1 MSKEKNLKKKG
12 KKAKLNLGLIITL
25 LLIIVSI
32 LLIYLFLGKNAAI
45 ITLIGV
51 IIIFLIASLFEATK
65 KKKIQRRILK
75 TLLIIVLICSII
87 GVIGVAGFM
96 GYVVYS
102 APEFKQS
109 LLTEKQS
116 TILYDSNGQEFAK
129 MGSQKRENIQY
140 SDLPEVFVDALL
152 ATEDSRYFQHNG
164 VDIARFLKAVFGQ
177 LLGHSDAGGGST
189 ISMQVIKNSFTDTV
203 SKGFQGIVRK
213 FTDIYLAVFKLEKQ
227 YTKEQIIEFYVNN
240 HNLGDA
246 YGVEEASKYYFNK
259 SAKDLNL
266 AEASILA
273 GMYQA
278 PGTYNPRINPDKAE
292 ARRKTV
298 LNLMVRHGY
307 ITKEEA
313 DLAKSIPVK
322 SLLNI
327 RNSNQSI
334 YQGYIDT
341 LRDEIK
347 DKYGLDPNT
356 TSMLIY
362 TNMNRQKQDALNAVA
377 NGETYDWIDEYVQTG
392 IVAVDSAT
400 GKVEAL
406 IAARNYNGEMLYNY
420 TTDIKKQ
427 IGSTAKPLFDYAP
440 GIEYNNWS
448 TYTMFNDSPYTYS
461 SGQSIK
467 NYDGGYKGM
476 ITLRYALS
484 DSRNVP
490 ALKAFQQVDKKKVIE
505 LVTSV
510 GITPEISGNTIHEAH
525 AIGAFNGSNP
535 MQMAGAYQIFSNGG
549 KYIEPYLVSKIILR
563 STGEEITPK
572 IEQKQIISDSTSYMI
587 ADVLKGVVTNRMRG
601 NRFNITDNFAVKT
614 GTTNFPNNTWSNYP
628 GLASDAI
635 PDCWVIGFTTKT
647 VVSIWYG
654 YKELDKDHLDRV
666 LHWYPAIRQ
675 RENLFNAVANA
686 VFNHD
691 GSDFVMPDSV
701 VKLGIEA
708 GTNPPLLANQYSPN
722 VVYELF
728 KKGTEPTEYSIAHSK
743 LSAPSSLNVN
753 YKTDKVELTW
763 SKVEDPGYINDK
775 AFGYYVYFNNK
786 KLGFTTKTSYT
797 VTGEKNYIGSYSVE
811 AGYENTD
818 TPRSDKT
825 TKSLSSNKSYDLSFK
840 KNTTYKY
847 VGDDIENE
855 LFDGSLVSLKENGKE
870 IKLEKSNI
878 KIAVKNSSGDIVN
891 SVTSSAPETYT
902 ITYTITYH
910 DYTGTTSNKIVIKE
924 KQQTQSSEESS
935 EDNN

>member
-1 MSKEKNLKKKG
+1 MSKRNNLNKR
-12 KKAKLNLGLIITL
+12 KKAKLNIGLIITL
-25 LLIIVSI
+25 LLIIACI
-32 LLIYLFLGKNAAI
+32 LVFYLFLGKDAAI
-45 ITLIGV
+45 VLALGV
-51 IIIFLIASLFEATK
+51 LIIFGIAKLFDMTK
-65 KKKIQRRILK
+65 KKKTQRVILK
-75 TLLIIVLICSII
+75 TILIIILIFGIVGII
-87 GVIGVAGFM
+87 GVGAFM

-102 APEFKQS
+102 APEFKTS

-116 TILYDSNGQEFAK
+116 TIIYDSNGQEFAK
-129 MGSQKRENIQY
+129 MGSQKRENIEY
-140 SDLPEVFVDALL
+140 TDLPEVFIDALI

-164 VDIARFLKAVFGQ
+164 VDIARFGKAAFGQ
-177 LLGHSDAGGGST
+177 VLGHSDAGGGST

-266 AEASILA
+266 SEAAILA

-278 PGTYNPRINPDKAE
+278 PDTYNPRKNPEKAE

-298 LNLMVRHGY
+298 LKLMVRHNY

-313 DLAKSIPVK
+313 DLAGSIPVK

-327 RNSNQSI
+327 QNSNQSV

-362 TNMNRQKQDALNAVA
+362 TNMNREKQDALNKVA
-377 NGETYDWIDEYVQTG
+377 SGETYSWIDDYVQTG

-448 TYTMFNDSPYTYS
+448 TYTLFNDSPYTYS

-467 NYDGGYKGM
+467 NYDGDYKGW

-510 GITPEISGNTIHEAH
+510 GITPEISGNTLHEAH

-549 KYIEPYLVSKIILR
+549 KYTEPYLVSKIVLR
-563 STGEEITPK
+563 STGDEIIPK
-572 IEQKQIISDSTSYMI
+572 IETKQIISDSTSYMI
-587 ADVLKGVVTNRMRG
+587 ADVLKGVVTNRMKNSRYH
-601 NRFNITDNFAVKT
+601 ITDNFSVKT
-614 GTTNFPNNTWSNYP
+614 GTTNFPSNTWQYHK
-628 GLASDAI
+628 GLADDAI

-654 YKELDKDHLDRV
+654 YKELDNEHLDKV

-675 RENLFNAVANA
+675 REDLFNSVANA

-691 GSDFVMPDSV
+691 GSDFEMPDSV
-701 VKLGIEA
+701 VKVGIEA
-708 GTNPPLLANQYSPN
+708 GTNPPLLATEYSPN

-728 KKGTEPTEYSIAHSK
+728 KKGTEPTEYSVAHSK
-743 LSAPSSLNVN
+743 LSAPSNLNVS
-753 YKTDKVELTW
+753 YKNNKVELTW
-763 SKVEDPGYINDK
+763 SKVEDPGYYNDK
-775 AFGYYVYFNNK
+775 AFGYYIYFNNK
-786 KLGFTTKTSYT
+786 LLGFTTKTSYT
-797 VTGEKNYIGSYSVE
+797 VTGQSDYLGTYSVE
-811 AGYENTD
+811 AGYKD
-818 TPRSDKT
+818 TESTRSDKIS
-825 TKSLSSNKSYDLSFK
+825 KVLSSTSTYDLTVS
-840 KNTTYKY
+840 KNTAYLNI
-847 VGDDIENE
+847 GDNIDDN
-855 LFDGSLVSLKENGKE
+855 LFNGNIVVLKVDGKAVTLD
-870 IKLEKSNI
+870 KSNI
-878 KIAVKNSSGDIVN
+878 KISVKNSSGDIVQ
-891 SVTSSAPETYT
+891 SISSTEAETYT
-902 ITYTITYH
+902 ITYTVTYK
-910 DYTGTTSNKIVIKE
+910 DYTGNISNKIVIKE
-924 KQQTQSSEESS
+924 KATNENDNSSE
-935 EDNN
+935 NRQN